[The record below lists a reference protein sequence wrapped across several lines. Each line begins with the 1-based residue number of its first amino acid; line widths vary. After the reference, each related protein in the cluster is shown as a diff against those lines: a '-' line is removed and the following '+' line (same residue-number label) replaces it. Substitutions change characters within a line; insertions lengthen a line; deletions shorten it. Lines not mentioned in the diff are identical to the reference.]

1 MSETHLR
8 QPRRI
13 RHELKFRRARVESVE
28 QLTPVL
34 KRIVLSGEEL
44 EGFFSPGFDDHVKV
58 FPTPRG
64 QPLVLPTVGPDGPVF
79 AEPRPV
85 ARDYTPRAFDAAS
98 RRLTIDFAVGH
109 GGPATAWAEDAQV
122 GDELGLGGPRGS
134 FLIPTSFAEH
144 LLVGDEAAIPAI
156 ARRLEELPAGA
167 RVIACIEVADAAGE
181 LPLSSAANV
190 EIVWVHRNGGPRGR
204 AEALTAAAV
213 EAAGRIDPSDAYVW
227 VACESSAAR
236 SMRAALLAAR
246 PFNPK
251 WMKVAGYWRLGRA
264 GSHEVIED

>member
-8 QPRRI
+8 QPRRV
-13 RHELKFRRARVESVE
+13 RHDLKFRRARVESVE
-28 QLTPVL
+28 QMTPVL

-109 GGPATAWAEDAQV
+109 GGPATAWAEEARV

-134 FLIPTSFAEH
+134 FLVPTSFAEH

-213 EAAGRIDPSDAYVW
+213 EAARRIDPSDAYVW

-246 PFNPK
+246 AFNPK